1 MTPTMVLKD
10 GKPVLVVGTPG
21 GSRIITT
28 VLEVIVNVLDH
39 GMTLQEAVDA
49 PRIHHQW
56 LPDTLAA
63 EPFALSADTTAALTH
78 MGYHVVPL
86 EVWGAANA
94 VEAVGLAP
102 TDAALAKALGFPR
115 PGVFY
120 GVSDSRAPAGSAAS
134 P

>member
-1 MTPTMVLKD
+1 
-10 GKPVLVVGTPG
+10 VGTPG

-28 VLEVIVNVLDH
+28 VLEIIVNVIDH

-56 LPDTLAA
+56 LPDTLAG
-63 EPFALSADTTAALTH
+63 EPFALSADTVKSLTH

-86 EVWGAANA
+86 EPWGAGNA
-94 VEAVGLAP
+94 AEAIGIAP
-102 TDAALAKALGFPR
+102 ADAAQAKALGFPR
-115 PGVFY
+115 AGILY
-120 GVSDSRAPAGSAAS
+120 GASDSRAPAGSAAA